1 MAQAFRGTADD
12 VAVWQRIL
20 ESDPDNRSDNM
31 LALTRDGGLISS
43 CHIAPRMMHYG
54 EALVRVAGIAS
65 VFTVVSDQRK
75 GYATALLGE
84 AVARL
89 RQRSFHLAILS
100 TTIPGFYHR
109 LGWQTIPRIARTWRL
124 RRNARRRHPAAR
136 QFDGINDLEAVMS
149 IHRAWAPRTV
159 GMLVR
164 SEEFWRRNIW
174 YQEDRAGFLVGDMRG
189 SAAAYAR
196 TRLRPGTREPP
207 GLATLQEVAWDAD
220 PQPLGEVIAAALTAA
235 SRAGAS
241 LVCEAIPPESLPPH
255 LFEAFAEKDSEK
267 VLPDFMALVLDWQS
281 LAQALKP
288 AMEARLAAAATPAS
302 EQHIVIIVDGQ
313 EVRFR
318 VCPPRVEVEAGSP
331 LPFRQE
337 HATTIRLDSSGAVR
351 LLFQGWDAAAP
362 AAPGVPHE
370 ATSLLRVMFPRV
382 SFYHWTQGHY

>member
-20 ESDPDNRSDNM
+20 ESDPENHSDNM
-31 LALTRDGGLISS
+31 LALTRDGSLISS
-43 CHIAPRMMHYG
+43 CHIAPRTMHYG

-65 VFTVVSDQRK
+65 VFTVVSEQRR

-109 LGWQTIPRIARTWRL
+109 LGWQTIPKTARIWRL
-124 RRNARRRHPAAR
+124 RRNARGRHPAAR
-136 QFDGINDLEAVMS
+136 QFDGINDLAAVMS
-149 IHRAWAPRTV
+149 IHSAWAPRAV

-174 YQEDRAGFLVGDMRG
+174 YQEDRAGFLVGDVRG

-235 SRAGAS
+235 WRAGAS
-241 LVCEAIPPESLPPH
+241 LVCESIPPQSLPPH
-255 LFEAFAEKDSEK
+255 LFEGYAEKDSEK
-267 VLPDFMALVLDWQS
+267 VLTDFMGLVLDWQG
-281 LAQALKP
+281 LAEALQP
-288 AMEARLAAAATPAS
+288 ALEVRLAAAETPVS
-302 EQHIVIIVDGQ
+302 EQDIVIIVDGQ
-313 EVRFR
+313 QARLR
-318 VCPPRVEVEAGSP
+318 VCPPRVEVGAGSP

-337 HATTIRLDSSGAVR
+337 HTTTIRLDSAGAVR
-351 LLFQGWDAAAP
+351 LLFEGWDAPALAVPSVPPEAA
-362 AAPGVPHE
+362 
-370 ATSLLRVMFPRV
+370 SLMRVMFPRV